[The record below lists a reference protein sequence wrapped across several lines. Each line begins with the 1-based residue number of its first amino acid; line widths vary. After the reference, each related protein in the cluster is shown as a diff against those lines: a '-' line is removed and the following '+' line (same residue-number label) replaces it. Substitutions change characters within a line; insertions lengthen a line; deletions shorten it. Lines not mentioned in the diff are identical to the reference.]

1 MKLII
6 NADDFGL
13 SRGVNYGIVDA
24 HILGVLTSTT
34 LMITMPAVDH
44 AIHLAKE
51 VPNLGIGLHLN
62 MTLGKPLTSCRTLIK
77 SNGEFY
83 KPNEKPDESIFH
95 EDEIYQEFKAQYQL
109 FLTKVG
115 RKPTHLDSHLYAH
128 QRYEKAKHAVLKLAE
143 EMAIPVRDL
152 DTTYPKVKFLDW
164 FKAKNGFD
172 TDLEKELP
180 KRFLEMKGEVV
191 CELMVHPAYVDHFI
205 TTQSSYNESRN
216 KELQVLISQ
225 EMKDLIK
232 SHHIDLIHFGDL
244 HPIS

>member
-24 HILGVLTSTT
+24 HQLGVLTSTT

-44 AIHLAKE
+44 AIMLSKE
-51 VPNLGIGLHLN
+51 VPNLGVGLHLN
-62 MTLGKPLTSCRTLIK
+62 MTLGKPLTTCLSLIK
-77 SNGEFY
+77 SNGDFY
-83 KPNEKPDESIFH
+83 KPNEKPDESLFS
-95 EDEIYQEFKAQYQL
+95 EEEIYQEFKAQYDL
-109 FLTKVG
+109 FLIKMG
-115 RKPTHLDSHLYAH
+115 KKPTHLDSHLYAH
-128 QRYEKAKHAVLKLAE
+128 QRYEKAKRAVLRLANE
-143 EMAIPVRDL
+143 CHLPVRDL
-152 DTTYPKVKFLDW
+152 DTHFHKVTFLDW

-180 KRFLEMKGEVV
+180 KRFSEMQHHEV

-232 SHHIDLIHFGDL
+232 SNDIDLIHFGEL
-244 HPIS
+244 HPAY